1 MFKKNETNMKLKN
14 YGEFINEAWLEGVNN
29 MANYNRMIDYTL
41 LDNNATTE
49 DIIQLCE
56 KARIMNVKSVCV
68 MPKHV
73 HVAAEELD
81 KTDVL
86 VCTVISFPEGTN
98 TLQQK
103 IAETSQ
109 AIQDG
114 ADEIDMVLDYQY
126 FKKEWNDTAKDGGD
140 LEIGKSQKL
149 VEEVSELVRICHAN
163 ENKDGDKITLKVI
176 VESGLLTPKQTKLA
190 TIVCLEGGADFIKT
204 STGKVAIGAE
214 VDKVKI
220 MRDTID
226 ENIEEFYNMQ
236 IKVSGGVRTL
246 QDIKKYEPYDVGR
259 YGMGYAAVDALNGI
273 EGKSDSSY

>member
-1 MFKKNETNMKLKN
+1 MKLKK
-14 YGEFINEAWLEGVNN
+14 YDEFINEAWAEGNN
-29 MANYNRMIDYTL
+29 DMAKYNRMIDYTL

-73 HVAAEELD
+73 HIAAEELD

-109 AIQDG
+109 VIQDG
-114 ADEIDMVLDYQY
+114 ADEVDMVLDYEY
-126 FKKEWNDTAKDGGD
+126 LKKEWNDTARDGGD

-163 ENKDGDKITLKVI
+163 ENKDGDEITLKVI
-176 VESGLLTPKQTKLA
+176 VESGLLTPKQTKVA
-190 TIVCLEGGADFIKT
+190 TIICLEGGADFIKT
-204 STGKVAIGAE
+204 STGKVAVGAE
-214 VDKVKI
+214 LDKVKV
-220 MRDTID
+220 MKDTID
-226 ENIEEFYNMQ
+226 ENINEFYNMK
-236 IKVSGGVRTL
+236 IKASGGVRTM
-246 QDIKKYEPYDVGR
+246 QDIKTFEPYVDR
-259 YGMGYAAVDALNGI
+259 FGMGYAAVDILNGI
-273 EGKSDSSY
+273 EGKGDASY

>member
-1 MFKKNETNMKLKN
+1 MKLKN

-126 FKKEWNDTAKDGGD
+126 FKKEWNDIRTYK
-140 LEIGKSQKL
+140 EI
-149 VEEVSELVRICHAN
+149 SELVRICHAN
-163 ENKDGDKITLKVI
+163 ENKDDDKITLKVI